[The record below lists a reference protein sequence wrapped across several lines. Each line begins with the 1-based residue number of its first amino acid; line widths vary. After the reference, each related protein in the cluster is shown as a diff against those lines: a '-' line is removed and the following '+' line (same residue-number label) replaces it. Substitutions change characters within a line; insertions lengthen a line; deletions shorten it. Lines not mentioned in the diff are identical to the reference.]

1 MEIKEKTNISL
12 YVMSASDELY
22 YLSEIDPYY
31 EIMADYNDEPI
42 AKSSSYTYVLPKIK
56 TYFANFY
63 QCQEISVYIEK
74 IDERNKIVYVS
85 QTHWLWMKNLIKSEL
100 RLDVKIKKR
109 YPGILTVAELVN
121 LNQVV
126 DKARLKLL
134 AEKIGER
141 IYIKPSKNLD

>member
-31 EIMADYNDEPI
+31 EMTADYNDEPV

-74 IDERNKIVYVS
+74 IDERNKIVYVACS
-85 QTHWLWMKNLIKSEL
+85 GFGRT
-100 RLDVKIKKR
+100 
-109 YPGILTVAELVN
+109 PVAEITGQSYRSLP
-121 LNQVV
+121 
-126 DKARLKLL
+126 DT
-134 AEKIGER
+134 
-141 IYIKPSKNLD
+141 